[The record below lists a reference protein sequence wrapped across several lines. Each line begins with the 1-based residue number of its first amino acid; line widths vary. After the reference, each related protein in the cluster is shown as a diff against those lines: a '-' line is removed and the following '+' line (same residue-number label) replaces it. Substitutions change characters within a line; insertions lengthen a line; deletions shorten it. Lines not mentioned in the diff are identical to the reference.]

1 MKKTIAIL
9 LALAVSLIA
18 WATAFAATYT
28 AGDYYTVTYPDGL
41 TLDTASYTDEN
52 TEDSLWLFELKN
64 DTLLIDAYWN
74 VLDDYADFSLSH
86 ADESDKQLY
95 LNEVGNTFADY
106 SPEFVGSVTAE
117 SGLVF
122 YVFKMED
129 PDGPYL
135 YAEAIE
141 HGVSANFVCYYF
153 DGEPDDALVQILGEL
168 LHSVAPPLVE

>member
-9 LALAVSLIA
+9 LSLFMLLAA
-18 WATAFAATYT
+18 CATAFAATYT
-28 AGDYYTVTYPDGL
+28 AGDYYTITYPDDL
-41 TLDTASYTDEN
+41 TLDDTSYTDEN

-74 VLDDYADFSLSH
+74 ELEDYADFSLSN

-95 LNEVGNTFADY
+95 LTEVGNTFADY
-106 SPEFVGSVTAE
+106 NPEWVSAVTAE

-122 YVFKMED
+122 YVFQMED
-129 PDGPYL
+129 SEGVYL

-141 HGVSANFVCYYF
+141 NGVSANFVCYYF
-153 DGEPDDALVQILGEL
+153 NGEPDDALVQTLGEIL
-168 LHSVAPPLVE
+168 YAVVPPPEE